1 MRQFNVDDLIV
12 HPRFGVG
19 CVVKIE
25 KTQFSEEELAL
36 YYKITLPKQIIWV
49 PVEAQE
55 ALGLRL
61 VTAESDLD
69 QYRNLLKSPALI
81 LSKNHRQR
89 HLELD
94 QRLKDGSFQ
103 ALCEVVRD
111 LAASDRQ
118 KPLSAKDTS
127 LLRKARESLCEEW
140 ATAAGVSIA
149 EAVKEVEALLRSDA
163 NGRFVKITESER
175 NGEL

>member
-12 HPRFGVG
+12 HPHFGVG
-19 CVVKIE
+19 CVVEIE
-25 KTQFSEEELAL
+25 KTQFSKEELSL
-36 YYKITLPKQIIWV
+36 YYEITLPKRTIWV

-61 VTAESDLD
+61 VTTEDELD

-81 LSKNHRQR
+81 LDKNHRQR
-89 HLELD
+89 HLDLD
-94 QRLKDGSFQ
+94 QRLKEGSFQ

-140 ATAAGVSIA
+140 ATAAGVSVA
-149 EAVKEVEALLRSDA
+149 EASKEVESLLKT
-163 NGRFVKITESER
+163 GRQHRDI
-175 NGEL
+175 L

>member
-1 MRQFNVDDLIV
+1 MMQFNVDDLIV

-19 CVVKIE
+19 CVVEIE
-25 KTQFSEEELAL
+25 KTQFSKEELSL
-36 YYKITLPKQIIWV
+36 YYKITLPRRTIWI

-61 VTAESDLD
+61 VTAQRDLD
-69 QYRNLLKSPALI
+69 QYRNLLKSPALV
-81 LSKNHRQR
+81 LNKNHRQR

-94 QRLKDGSFQ
+94 QRLKEGSFQ

-111 LAASDRQ
+111 LAASDGQ

-127 LLRKARESLCEEW
+127 LLRKTRETLCEEW

-149 EAVKEVEALLRSDA
+149 EALKEVETLLKTSRQPRD
-163 NGRFVKITESER
+163 I
-175 NGEL
+175 L

>member
-1 MRQFNVDDLIV
+1 MQFNVDDLIV

-19 CVVKIE
+19 CVVEIE
-25 KTQFSEEELAL
+25 KSPFSQEALCL
-36 YYKITLPKQIIWV
+36 YYKITLPRRTVWV

-61 VTAESDLD
+61 VTTKSELD
-69 QYRNLLKSPALI
+69 QYRNLLKSPALV
-81 LSKNHRQR
+81 LNKNHRQR

-94 QRLKDGSFQ
+94 QRLKEGSFQ

-111 LAASDRQ
+111 LVASDGQ

-149 EAVKEVEALLRSDA
+149 EAVKEVESLLRSGP
-163 NGRFVKITESER
+163 NGSA
-175 NGEL
+175 L